1 VIYASFGRQ
10 IYFWPE
16 IFEKI
21 YASAPM
27 LDAHLLLA
35 LGDLVNDPHWQGRE
49 HCDPYR
55 YAPPIPVLRRAA
67 AFITHGGANSV
78 MEAIVAG
85 VPMLISPMCND
96 QFHQAYFIDRAGIG
110 WVDDLIT
117 APVERIADRLRH
129 LLNSPEIRSRMS
141 AVSQTY
147 QTNGAVTAADLVAN
161 LDGRRV

>member
-1 VIYASFGRQ
+1 MVG
-10 IYFWPE
+10 PE
-16 IFEKI
+16 
-21 YASAPM
+21 
-27 LDAHLLLA
+27 L
-35 LGDLVNDPHWQGRE
+35 
-49 HCDPYR
+49 
-55 YAPPIPVLRRAA
+55 
-67 AFITHGGANSV
+67 SV

-110 WVDDLIT
+110 CVEDLIA

-129 LLNSPEIRSRMS
+129 LLTSPEIRSKMS

-161 LDGRRV
+161 LAGRLL